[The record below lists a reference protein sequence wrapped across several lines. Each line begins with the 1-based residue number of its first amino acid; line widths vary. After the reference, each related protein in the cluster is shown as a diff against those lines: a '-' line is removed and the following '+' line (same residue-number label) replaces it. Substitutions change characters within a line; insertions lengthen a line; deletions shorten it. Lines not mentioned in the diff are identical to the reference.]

1 MDYISEYKSKLCTP
15 EQAAA
20 LVKSGD
26 WVEYGA
32 GVAFPKLCDA
42 ALAKR
47 RDELTD
53 VKIRG
58 ILCYGPIEAVEC
70 DPEQKHFTYNSWHLT
85 GYERKLAD
93 RGLCY
98 YQPMLYRNLRWYY
111 DNFLHINVAFVG
123 AAPMDKHGYF
133 NLSIGTGNARAYID
147 NADVVVIEVL
157 DGLPHAMGGQDESVH
172 ISEVDM
178 VVEGEHGQTIQLPS
192 KAPGE
197 VDAKIAANVIP
208 YLCDGATIQLGI
220 GGVPDALGMMIAESD
235 LKDLGMHTEFATDA
249 FYKLFAAGKITNRR
263 KNIDRNKAVFGIA
276 AGTQDLY
283 DWIDCNPGVA
293 AYPISYVNDPD
304 VIAQLDNFISLNSCV
319 GIDLYGQVS
328 SESSGTRQISGTGGQ
343 VDFLTGAT
351 KSRGGKAFICMSSTF
366 KAKDGTVKSRISPYF
381 NAGDIVTSP
390 RSQAFYIATENGVV
404 NLAGAST
411 WERAEKIISVAAPE
425 FRDELI
431 KAADAQRIWRRSNK
445 V

>member
-1 MDYISEYKSKLCTP
+1 MDYMSEYKSKLRTA
-15 EQAAA
+15 EEAARA
-20 LVKSGD
+20 VKSGD
-26 WVEYGA
+26 WVDFGC
-32 GVAFPKLCDA
+32 GVTYPKLCDE
-42 ALAKR
+42 ALAR
-47 RDELTD
+47 RKAELTD
-53 VKIRG
+53 VKVRG
-58 ILCYGPIEAVEC
+58 MLCYGPIQVVES
-70 DPEQKHFTYNSWHLT
+70 DPEQAHFTYDSWHLT

-93 RGLCY
+93 KGLCY

-111 DNFLHINVAFVG
+111 DNFLHINVAFIG
-123 AAPMDKHGYF
+123 AAPMDEHGYF
-133 NLSIGTGNARAYID
+133 NLSIGTGNARAYIE

-157 DGLPHAMGGQDESVH
+157 EKLPRALGGQEESVH

-178 VVEGEHGQTIQLPS
+178 IVEGEHGPAIQLPS
-192 KAPGE
+192 RAPSE
-197 VDAKIAANVIP
+197 VDKRIAANVIP
-208 YLCDGATIQLGI
+208 YLCDGATVQLGI

-249 FYKLFAAGKITNRR
+249 FYKLFASGKLTNRR
-263 KNIDRNKAVFGIA
+263 KTIDKGKAVFGVA

-283 DWIDCNPGVA
+283 DWIDNNPGVA

-304 VIAQLDNFISLNSCV
+304 VIAQLDNFISLNSCIGV
-319 GIDLYGQVS
+319 DLYGQVS

-366 KAKDGTVKSRISPYF
+366 ADKSGKVQSRIVPHF
-381 NAGDIVTSP
+381 GGDIVTSP

-411 WERAEKIISVAAPE
+411 WERAERLISVAAPE
-425 FRDELI
+425 FREELI
-431 KAADAQRIWRRSNK
+431 AAAEAQRIWRKSNK
-445 V
+445 R

>member
-1 MDYISEYKSKLCTP
+1 MDYMSEYKSKLGTP

-26 WVEYGA
+26 WVEYGT
-32 GVAFPKLCDA
+32 GVAFPKLCDE
-42 ALAKR
+42 ALAAR

-58 ILCYGPIEAVEC
+58 MLCYGPVAAVES

-85 GYERKLAD
+85 GYDRKLAD

-98 YQPMLYRNLRWYY
+98 YQPMLYRNLRWFY
-111 DNFLHINVAFVG
+111 DNFLHINVAFIG

-133 NLSIGTGNARAYID
+133 NLSIATGNSRVYID
-147 NADVVVIEVL
+147 NADIVVIEVL
-157 DGLPHAMGGQDESVH
+157 DGLPHAMGGQEESVH
-172 ISEVDM
+172 IPEVDM
-178 VVEGEHGQTIQLPS
+178 VVEGEHGPAIQLPS
-192 KAPGE
+192 REPTE
-197 VDAKIAANVIP
+197 VDKAIAANVIP

-220 GGVPDALGMMIAESD
+220 GGVPDALGVMIAESD

-249 FYKLFAAGKITNRR
+249 FYKLFAAGKLTGRR
-263 KNIDRNKAVFGIA
+263 KNIDKGKAVFGVG

-283 DWIDCNPGVA
+283 DWIDWNPGVA
-293 AYPISYVNDPD
+293 AYPISYVNNPD

-328 SESSGTRQISGTGGQ
+328 SESPGTRQISGTGGQ
-343 VDFLTGAT
+343 VDFLTGAV
-351 KSRGGKAFICMSSTF
+351 KSKGGKAFICMSSPF
-366 KAKDGTVKSRISPYF
+366 KAKDGTLRSRISPYF

-390 RSQAFYIATENGVV
+390 RSQAFYVATEHGVV

-411 WERAEKIISVAAPE
+411 WERAEKIISVADPA
-425 FRDELI
+425 FRDDLI
-431 KAADAQRIWRRSNK
+431 KAAEAQRIWRRSNK

>member
-1 MDYISEYKSKLCTP
+1 MDYMSEYKSKLRTA
-15 EQAAA
+15 EEAARA
-20 LVKSGD
+20 VKSGD
-26 WVEYGA
+26 WVDFGC
-32 GVAFPKLCDA
+32 GVTYPKLCDE
-42 ALAKR
+42 ALAR
-47 RDELTD
+47 RKAELTD
-53 VKIRG
+53 VKVRG
-58 ILCYGPIEAVEC
+58 MLCYGPIAVVEN
-70 DPEQKHFTYNSWHLT
+70 DPEQEHFTYSSWHLT

-111 DNFLHINVAFVG
+111 DNFLHINVAFIG
-123 AAPMDKHGYF
+123 AAPMDEHGYF
-133 NLSIGTGNARAYID
+133 NLSIGTGNARAYIE

-157 DGLPHAMGGQDESVH
+157 EKLPRALGGQEESVH

-178 VVEGEHGQTIQLPS
+178 IVEGEHGPAIQLPS
-192 KAPGE
+192 RAPSE
-197 VDAKIAANVIP
+197 VDKRIAANVIP
-208 YLCDGATIQLGI
+208 YLCDGATVQLGI

-249 FYKLFAAGKITNRR
+249 FYKLFASGKLTNRR
-263 KNIDRNKAVFGIA
+263 KTMDKGKAVFGVA

-283 DWIDCNPGVA
+283 DWIDNNPGVA

-304 VIAQLDNFISLNSCV
+304 VIAQLDNFISLNSCIGV
-319 GIDLYGQVS
+319 DLYGQVS

-366 KAKDGTVKSRISPYF
+366 ADKSGKVQSRIVPHF
-381 NAGDIVTSP
+381 GGDIVTSP

-411 WERAEKIISVAAPE
+411 WERAERLISVAAPE
-425 FRDELI
+425 FREELI
-431 KAADAQRIWRRSNK
+431 AAAEAQRIWRKSNK
-445 V
+445 R

>member
-1 MDYISEYKSKLCTP
+1 MDYMSEYKSKLGTP

-26 WVEYGA
+26 WVEYGT
-32 GVAFPKLCDA
+32 GVAFPKLCDE
-42 ALAKR
+42 ALAAR

-58 ILCYGPIEAVEC
+58 MLCYGPVAAVES

-85 GYERKLAD
+85 GYDRKLAD

-98 YQPMLYRNLRWYY
+98 YQPMLYRNLRWFY
-111 DNFLHINVAFVG
+111 DNFLHINVAFIG
-123 AAPMDKHGYF
+123 AAPMDKHGYCI
-133 NLSIGTGNARAYID
+133 LSIPTGNSRVYID
-147 NADVVVIEVL
+147 NADIVVIEVL
-157 DGLPHAMGGQDESVH
+157 EGLPHAMGGQEESVH

-178 VVEGEHGQTIQLPS
+178 VVEGEHGPAIQLPS
-192 KAPGE
+192 REPTE
-197 VDAKIAANVIP
+197 VDKAIAANVIP

-220 GGVPDALGMMIAESD
+220 GGVPDALGVMIAESD

-249 FYKLFAAGKITNRR
+249 FYKLFAAGKITGRR
-263 KNIDRNKAVFGIA
+263 KNIDKGKAVFGVG

-283 DWIDCNPGVA
+283 DWIDWNPGVA

-343 VDFLTGAT
+343 VDFLTGAV
-351 KSRGGKAFICMSSTF
+351 KSKGGKAFICMSSTF
-366 KAKDGTVKSRISPYF
+366 KAKDGTLRSRISPYF

-390 RSQAFYIATENGVV
+390 RSQAFYVATEHGVV

-411 WERAEKIISVAAPE
+411 WERAEKIISVADPA
-425 FRDELI
+425 FRDDLI
-431 KAADAQRIWRRSNK
+431 KAAEAQRIWRRSNK

>member
-1 MDYISEYKSKLCTP
+1 MDYMSEYKSKLRTA
-15 EQAAA
+15 EEAARA
-20 LVKSGD
+20 VKSGD
-26 WVEYGA
+26 WVDFGC
-32 GVAFPKLCDA
+32 GVTYPKLCDE
-42 ALAKR
+42 ALAR
-47 RDELTD
+47 RKAELTD
-53 VKIRG
+53 VKVRG
-58 ILCYGPIEAVEC
+58 MLCYGPIAVVEN
-70 DPEQKHFTYNSWHLT
+70 DPEQENFTYSSWHLT

-111 DNFLHINVAFVG
+111 DNFLHINVAFIG
-123 AAPMDKHGYF
+123 AAPMDEHGYF
-133 NLSIGTGNARAYID
+133 NLSIGTGNARAYIE

-157 DGLPHAMGGQDESVH
+157 EKLPRALGGQEESVH

-178 VVEGEHGQTIQLPS
+178 IVEGEHGPAIQLPS
-192 KAPGE
+192 RAPSE
-197 VDAKIAANVIP
+197 VDKRIAANVIP
-208 YLCDGATIQLGI
+208 YLCDGATVQLGI

-249 FYKLFAAGKITNRR
+249 FYKLFASGKLTNRR
-263 KNIDRNKAVFGIA
+263 KTIDKGKAVFGVA

-283 DWIDCNPGVA
+283 DWIDNNPGVA

-304 VIAQLDNFISLNSCV
+304 VIAQLDNFISLNSCIGV
-319 GIDLYGQVS
+319 DLYGQVS

-366 KAKDGTVKSRISPYF
+366 ADKSGKVQSRIVPHF
-381 NAGDIVTSP
+381 GGDIVTSP

-411 WERAEKIISVAAPE
+411 WERAERLISVAAPE
-425 FRDELI
+425 FREELI
-431 KAADAQRIWRRSNK
+431 AAAEAQRIWRKSNK
-445 V
+445 R

>member
-1 MDYISEYKSKLCTP
+1 MDYIGEYKSKLRSAD
-15 EQAAA
+15 EAVRA
-20 LVKSGD
+20 VKSGD
-26 WVEYGA
+26 WVDFGC
-32 GVAFPKLCDA
+32 GVVYPKLCDE
-42 ALAKR
+42 ALAR
-47 RDELTD
+47 RKEELTD
-53 VKIRG
+53 VKVRG
-58 ILCYGPIEAVEC
+58 MLCYGPIAVVEN
-70 DPEQKHFTYNSWHLT
+70 DPEQKHFTYSSWHLT

-93 RGLCY
+93 KGLCY

-111 DNFLHINVAFVG
+111 DNFLHINVAFIG
-123 AAPMDKHGYF
+123 AAPMDEHGYF
-133 NLSIGTGNARAYID
+133 NLSIGTGNARAYIE

-157 DGLPHAMGGQDESVH
+157 EKLPRALGGQEESVH

-178 VVEGEHGQTIQLPS
+178 IVEGEHGPAIQLPS
-192 KAPGE
+192 RAPSE
-197 VDAKIAANVIP
+197 VDKRIAANVIP
-208 YLCDGATIQLGI
+208 YLCDGATVQLGI

-249 FYKLFAAGKITNRR
+249 FYKLFASGKLTNRR
-263 KNIDRNKAVFGIA
+263 KTIDKGKAVFGVA

-283 DWIDCNPGVA
+283 DWIDDNPGVA

-304 VIAQLDNFISLNSCV
+304 VIAQLDNFISLNSCISV
-319 GIDLYGQVS
+319 DLYGQVS

-366 KAKDGTVKSRISPYF
+366 ADKSGRVQSRIVPHF
-381 NAGDIVTSP
+381 GGDIVTSP

-411 WERAEKIISVAAPE
+411 WERAERLISIAAPE
-425 FRDELI
+425 FREELI
-431 KAADAQRIWRRSNK
+431 AAAESQRIWRKSNK
-445 V
+445 R

>member
-1 MDYISEYKSKLCTP
+1 MDYKSEYKSKLRTAA
-15 EQAAA
+15 EAVQA
-20 LVKSGD
+20 VKSGD
-26 WVEYGA
+26 WVEYGG
-32 GVAFPKLCDA
+32 GVVFPTLCDA
-42 ALAKR
+42 ALAAR

-53 VKIRG
+53 VKVRG
-58 ILCYGPIEAVEC
+58 MLCYGPIQVVES
-70 DPEQKHFTYNSWHLT
+70 DPEQAHFTYDSWHLT

-93 RGLCY
+93 KGLCY

-111 DNFLHINVAFVG
+111 DNFLHINVAFIG
-123 AAPMDKHGYF
+123 AAPMDEHGYF
-133 NLSIGTGNARAYID
+133 NLSIATGNSRVYIE

-157 DGLPHAMGGQDESVH
+157 EGLPHAYGGQEESVH

-178 VVEGEHGQTIQLPS
+178 VVEGVHGPAIQLPS
-192 KAPGE
+192 RAPSE
-197 VDAKIAANVIP
+197 VDKQIASNVIP

-220 GGVPDALGMMIAESD
+220 GGVPDALGTMIAESD

-249 FYKLFAAGKITNRR
+249 FYRLFAAGKLTNRR
-263 KNIDRNKAVFGIA
+263 KTIDKNKGVFGIA

-293 AYPISYVNDPD
+293 AYPISYVNDPN

-319 GIDLYGQVS
+319 GVDLYGQVS

-351 KSRGGKAFICMSSTF
+351 MSKGGKAFICMSSTF
-366 KAKDGTVKSRISPYF
+366 KDKSGALKSRVVPVF
-381 NAGDIVTSP
+381 GGDIVTSP
-390 RSQAFYIATENGVV
+390 RTQAYYIATEYGVV

-411 WERAEKIISVAAPE
+411 WERAEKLISVSHPD

-431 KAADAQRIWRRSNK
+431 KAADSQRIWRKSNK
-445 V
+445 R

>member
-1 MDYISEYKSKLCTP
+1 MDYMSEYKSKLGTP

-26 WVEYGA
+26 WVEYGT
-32 GVAFPKLCDA
+32 GVAFPKLCDE
-42 ALAKR
+42 ALAAR

-58 ILCYGPIEAVEC
+58 MLCYGPVAAVES

-85 GYERKLAD
+85 GYDRKLAD

-98 YQPMLYRNLRWYY
+98 YQPMLYRNLRWFY
-111 DNFLHINVAFVG
+111 DNFLHINVAFIG

-133 NLSIGTGNARAYID
+133 NLSIATGNSRVYID
-147 NADVVVIEVL
+147 NADIVVIEVL
-157 DGLPHAMGGQDESVH
+157 DGLPHAMGGQEESVH

-178 VVEGEHGQTIQLPS
+178 VVEGEHGPAIQLPS
-192 KAPGE
+192 REPTE
-197 VDAKIAANVIP
+197 VDKAIAANVIP

-220 GGVPDALGMMIAESD
+220 GGVPDALGVMIAESD

-249 FYKLFAAGKITNRR
+249 FYKLFAAGKLTGRR
-263 KNIDRNKAVFGIA
+263 KNIDKGKAVFGVG

-283 DWIDCNPGVA
+283 DWIDWNPGVA
-293 AYPISYVNDPD
+293 AYPISYVNNPD

-319 GIDLYGQVS
+319 SIDLYGQIN
-328 SESSGTRQISGTGGQ
+328 SESAGLRHISGTGGQ
-343 VDFLTGAT
+343 VDFLTGAAMS
-351 KSRGGKAFICMSSTF
+351 KGGKSFICVASSRVG
-366 KAKDGTVKSRISPYF
+366 KDGVRTSNIVPHF
-381 NAGDIVTSP
+381 NGEIVTSP
-390 RSQAFYIATENGVV
+390 RSQAYYVATEQGVA
-404 NLAGAST
+404 NLAGRTT
-411 WERAEKIISVAAPE
+411 WERAESLVSLAHPD

-431 KAADAQRIWRRSNK
+431 KAAEEQKIWRRSNK
-445 V
+445 R

>member
-1 MDYISEYKSKLCTP
+1 MNFIEEYKSKLRTP
-15 EQAAA
+15 EEAAKA
-20 LVKSGD
+20 VKSGD
-26 WVEYGA
+26 WVEYGC
-32 GVAFPKLCDA
+32 GVTYPTLCDR
-42 ALAKR
+42 ALAAR

-53 VKIRG
+53 VKVRG
-58 ILCYGPIEAVEC
+58 MLCYGPVAVVES
-70 DPEQKHFTYNSWHLT
+70 DPAQEHFTYNSWHLT

-93 RGLCY
+93 KGLCY
-98 YQPMLYRNLRWYY
+98 YQSMLYRNLRWYY
-111 DNFLHINVAFVG
+111 DNFLHINVAFIG

-133 NLSIGTGNARAYID
+133 NLSISTGNSRVYIE
-147 NADVVVIEVL
+147 NADIVVIEVL
-157 DGLPHAMGGQDESVH
+157 ENLPHACGGQEESVH

-178 VVEGEHGQTIQLPS
+178 VVEGEHGPAIQLPS
-192 KAPGE
+192 RAPSE
-197 VDAKIAANVIP
+197 VDKKIAANVIP
-208 YLCDGATIQLGI
+208 YLCDGATVQLGI

-249 FYKLFAAGKITNRR
+249 FYKLFASGKLTNRR
-263 KNIDRNKAVFGIA
+263 KTIDKGKAVFGVA

-283 DWIDCNPGVA
+283 DWIDNNPGVA

-304 VIAQLDNFISLNSCV
+304 VIAQLDNFISLNSCIGV
-319 GIDLYGQVS
+319 DLYGQVS

-366 KAKDGTVKSRISPYF
+366 ADKSGKVQSRIVPHF
-381 NAGDIVTSP
+381 GGDIVTSP

-411 WERAEKIISVAAPE
+411 WERAERLISVAAPE
-425 FRDELI
+425 FREELI
-431 KAADAQRIWRRSNK
+431 AAAEAQRIWRKSNK
-445 V
+445 R

>member
-1 MDYISEYKSKLCTP
+1 MDYMSEYKSKLRTAD
-15 EQAAA
+15 EAAA

-26 WVEYGA
+26 WVEYGT
-32 GVAFPKLCDA
+32 GVNYPRYCDE
-42 ALAKR
+42 ALARR

-58 ILCYGPIEAVEC
+58 MLCYGPVAAVES
-70 DPEQKHFTYNSWHLT
+70 DPGQEHFTYNSWHLT
-85 GYERKLAD
+85 GYDRKLAD

-98 YQPMLYRNLRWYY
+98 YQPMLYRNLRWFY
-111 DNFLHINVAFVG
+111 DNFLHINVAFIG
-123 AAPMDKHGYF
+123 AAPMDSHGYF
-133 NLSIGTGNARAYID
+133 NLSIATGNARAYIE

-157 DGLPHAMGGQDESVH
+157 EGLPHVYGGQEESVH

-178 VVEGEHGQTIQLPS
+178 VVEGEHGQAIQLPS
-192 KAPGE
+192 RAPSGT
-197 VDAKIAANVIP
+197 DAKIAANVIP

-220 GGVPDALGMMIAESD
+220 GGVPDALGVMIAESD

-249 FYKLFAAGKITNRR
+249 FYKLFASGKLTNRR
-263 KNIDRNKAVFGIA
+263 KTIDKGKAVFGIG
-276 AGTQDLY
+276 AGTQALY
-283 DWIDCNPGVA
+283 DWVDRNPGVA

-304 VIAQLDNFISLNSCV
+304 VIAELDNFISLNSCV

-328 SESSGTRQISGTGGQ
+328 SESAGTRQISGTGGQ
-343 VDFLTGAT
+343 VDFLTGAV
-351 KSRGGKAFICMSSTF
+351 KSRGGKAFICMSSTY
-366 KAKDGTVKSRISPYF
+366 KAKDGTLKSRVSPYF

-390 RSQAFYIATENGVV
+390 RSQAFYVATEHGVA

-411 WERAEKIISVAAPE
+411 WERAERIISIADPA

-431 KAADAQRIWRRSNK
+431 AAAEKQRIWRRSNK